1 MLFGEDMNRSNV
13 AALGLVV
20 YGGVLLILS
29 YGLRVK
35 ERMDKRQ
42 VVSDVELFLK
52 AARLQDLI
60 LPEQQEI
67 IDGITSEWISDSYHG
82 LTNTISIGDWLR
94 QNRINTSSP

>member
-13 AALGLVV
+13 AALGLFV
-20 YGGVLLILS
+20 YGGVLLILG
-29 YGLRVK
+29 YTLKVK

-67 IDGITSEWISDSYHG
+67 IDGITNQWISNSYNG
-82 LTNTISIGDWLR
+82 FSKPISIGDWLR
-94 QNRINTSSP
+94 QNRINTLSP